1 MLLFKWCLWFVKK
14 YTDFWM
20 NWNISCIVFVCCRHL
35 VAPRRW
41 LCQRDCT
48 FMVEL
53 VRDWFRIDKIQ
64 DNFMNPLQ
72 KLHGL
77 PEMYMK
83 HYTSQQHMFSFI
95 GITVHSQKQLPLI
108 HSQTRL
114 HFIPALS
121 SPHPHLYSCCV
132 MCLSAC
138 LLVVCPNGYWN
149 DMYIYMSSVE

>member
-1 MLLFKWCLWFVKK
+1 MYCFCLLQTLGGAKK
-14 YTDFWM
+14 
-20 NWNISCIVFVCCRHL
+20 
-35 VAPRRW
+35 
-41 LCQRDCT
+41 
-48 FMVEL
+48 MVVPKGL
-53 VRDWFRIDKIQ
+53 YIYGGVGKRLIQNRQDTTLQ

-95 GITVHSQKQLPLI
+95 GITFHSQKQLPLI

-121 SPHPHLYSCCV
+121 SPHPHLYSHCV

-149 DMYIYMSSVE
+149 DMYIYIYVISGIGKRLKGHQYVMVE